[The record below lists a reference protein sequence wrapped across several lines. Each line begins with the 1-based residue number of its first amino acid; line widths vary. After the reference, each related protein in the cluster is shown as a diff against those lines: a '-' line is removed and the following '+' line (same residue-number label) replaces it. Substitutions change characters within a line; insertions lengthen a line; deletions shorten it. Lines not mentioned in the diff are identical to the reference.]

1 MSSFYKNSYQ
11 TIIPM
16 LTRLSFPCLFVCHSR
31 TRCGNLSFFYNSACS
46 LPIACWADNTEAKVE
61 VGVIGVTPELVAHL
75 AVVGAV
81 VPAAAAGIVSVAAE
95 GIPAPFIYVAA
106 HVVQAVAVR
115 LFLRY
120 RMRYLSAVTVIP
132 SDRTKI
138 ITASVTV
145 TLTSSCSILP
155 FVNCR

>member
-1 MSSFYKNSYQ
+1 
-11 TIIPM
+11 M
-16 LTRLSFPCLFVCHSR
+16 LICCR
-31 TRCGNLSFFYNSACS
+31 
-46 LPIACWADNTEAKVE
+46 ADNAEASV
-61 VGVIGVTPELVAHL
+61 VPPAVSNVPAPVAHL
-75 AVVGAV
+75 AATGVV
-81 VPAAAAGIVSVAAE
+81 VPTATTGIVSVAAE